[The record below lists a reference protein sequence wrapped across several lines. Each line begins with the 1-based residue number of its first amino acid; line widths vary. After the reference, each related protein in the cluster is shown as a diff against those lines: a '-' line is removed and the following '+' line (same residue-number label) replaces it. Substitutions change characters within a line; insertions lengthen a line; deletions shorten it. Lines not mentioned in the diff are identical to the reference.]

1 MQRLTDYK
9 ELATSKQAKV
19 DEKRSHVDKVKAELE
34 ELTHYK
40 SLLIALDDSK
50 TVLALEQ
57 TRNED
62 LMRKKAELVEKV
74 HAYGHDVKL
83 TSVELEKARQLEA
96 DALKLKSENDEKHAL
111 ILVPGRVELCE
122 LTERK
127 EKLANIIDEAER
139 SNRTMEIAE
148 DEVLASKLKTKSRL
162 TDELAKL
169 EEEARNLK
177 VRMESID
184 QENIESKEGWK
195 RDIEFHNSVTKNL
208 QVAIEAKEAH
218 IQEIRENQAERHR
231 QSIDEATK
239 LADYEK
245 EKGERLVSIL
255 KGGLELFKKTEERLN
270 KLGESI
276 EL

>member
-9 ELATSKQAKV
+9 ELVTAKQAKV
-19 DEKRSHVDKVKAELE
+19 DEKRSQVDKVKAELE

-40 SLLIALDDSK
+40 SLLIAVDDSK

-57 TRNED
+57 NRNED
-62 LMRKKAELVEKV
+62 LMRKKTELVEKV
-74 HAYGHDVKL
+74 HACGHDVDL
-83 TSVELEKARQLEA
+83 TSFELEKARQLEA

-127 EKLANIIDEAER
+127 GKLASIIDEAER

-148 DEVLASKLKTKSRL
+148 DEVLASKLKTKSTL

-184 QENIESKEGWK
+184 KENIESKEGWK